1 MSMPPPPCLPLIPA
15 PCPIRILPLDW
26 NFPFVVDLQKK
37 GFYAMHCLSEMEVA
51 RSPRSL
57 KICALKRTR
66 GSCFSF
72 LFVLEKDT
80 GKSSSAVYSWRFE
93 EVASYDRRHSKTW
106 HSISETFNFKGIFSS
121 KQWYQSFSPPWLIG
135 FQPLSGSPVPCK
147 DPWYGG
153 KYHRG
158 PLEASWLEAWRRAEI
173 PGTAEEKA
181 QARGEIRF
189 GNCCVVNVDDIMKT

>member
-1 MSMPPPPCLPLIPA
+1 
-15 PCPIRILPLDW
+15 
-26 NFPFVVDLQKK
+26 
-37 GFYAMHCLSEMEVA
+37 
-51 RSPRSL
+51 
-57 KICALKRTR
+57 
-66 GSCFSF
+66 
-72 LFVLEKDT
+72 
-80 GKSSSAVYSWRFE
+80 
-93 EVASYDRRHSKTW
+93 
-106 HSISETFNFKGIFSS
+106 
-121 KQWYQSFSPPWLIG
+121 
-135 FQPLSGSPVPCK
+135 VPCK